1 MYPKDTL
8 ISPRMVVLYQ
18 ALTSGN
24 RYALEAFWDDVAT
37 HGTPLIESIPDDAT
51 HALVTFLWRG
61 TDATQNVVVVSELGG
76 LDFARNQMTHL
87 LDTNLWYKTYRVR
100 TDLRCVYLLSPNDS
114 LIARADV
121 DDWAARKA
129 TWQPDP
135 LNRHPSFFPK
145 DEPAFNRPEITVST
159 VELPDAPPQPWFTRQ
174 PNSPTGTVV
183 QHRMRSTI
191 LANERRVWVYTPP
204 GYTRSA
210 DAYCLLILFDGF
222 AYTQVIPTPTILDNL
237 LAAGLLPSLVAVLLD
252 SPNRDCELV
261 CYPPFVDFLA
271 HELLPWIHQS
281 YHVTSEP
288 TQTVVG
294 GFSYGGLAAA
304 FAGLRYPHQFG
315 NVLSQ
320 SGAFWWK
327 PDEDEEYEWLARQ
340 FATSPVV
347 PLHFYLDV
355 GLLETAAAPGNGPS
369 GLITN
374 RHMRTVLQAKDY
386 PVHYAEYNGGHDL
399 LCWQGTLVDGLMAL
413 FGRTAANDHR

>member
-24 RYALEAFWDDVAT
+24 RYALDAFWDDVAT

-51 HALVTFLWRG
+51 YALVTFLWRG

-100 TDLRCVYLLSPNDS
+100 TDLRCVYFLSPNDS

-135 LNRHPSFFPK
+135 LNRHPFVFPK
-145 DEPAFNRPEITVST
+145 DEPASNRPEITVST

-183 QHRMRSTI
+183 QHRLRSTI
-191 LANERRVWVYTPP
+191 LGNERRVWVYTPP

-261 CYPPFVDFLA
+261 
-271 HELLPWIHQS
+271 
-281 YHVTSEP
+281 
-288 TQTVVG
+288 
-294 GFSYGGLAAA
+294 
-304 FAGLRYPHQFG
+304 
-315 NVLSQ
+315 
-320 SGAFWWK
+320 
-327 PDEDEEYEWLARQ
+327 
-340 FATSPVV
+340 
-347 PLHFYLDV
+347 
-355 GLLETAAAPGNGPS
+355 
-369 GLITN
+369 
-374 RHMRTVLQAKDY
+374 
-386 PVHYAEYNGGHDL
+386 
-399 LCWQGTLVDGLMAL
+399 
-413 FGRTAANDHR
+413 